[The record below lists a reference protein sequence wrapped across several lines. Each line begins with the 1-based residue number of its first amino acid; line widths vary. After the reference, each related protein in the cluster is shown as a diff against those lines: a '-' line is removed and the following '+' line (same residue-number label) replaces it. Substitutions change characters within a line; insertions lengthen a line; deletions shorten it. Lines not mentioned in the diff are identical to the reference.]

1 MFKRVI
7 GATVTAVVA
16 LTTLTLA
23 TAAVAA
29 PATSHAVLTTHK
41 VGGPNVKKGAKLIA
55 VLAKG
60 STAKFSST
68 GGHGNVTC
76 RRSNFS
82 DKVTKNP
89 SKPGTAQLSLTHQ
102 SFAKCTTTFGGATGV
117 KSVKLSHLPYKTSIS
132 DKPGNPVKVSNVST
146 TITLRTVV
154 GTLSCT
160 YKAKSVN
167 GHASNKTQ
175 VISFSKQPF
184 RLSSGSSACPKRGSF
199 SASYGPVTDSSVSGH
214 PHVFVN

>member
-29 PATSHAVLTTHK
+29 PAARHDVLTTHK
-41 VGGPNVKKGAKLIA
+41 VGGPNVKVGAKLIA
-55 VLAKG
+55 TLAKG
-60 STAKFSST
+60 STAKFTSSN
-68 GGHGNVTC
+68 GNVTC

-89 SKPGTAQLSLTHQ
+89 ARPGTAQLSLTHQ
-102 SFAKCTTTFGGATGV
+102 SFAKCSTTFGGATGV
-117 KSVKLSHLPYKTSIS
+117 KSVKLNKLPYKTSIS
-132 DKPGNPVKVSNVST
+132 DKSGNPVKVSNVRT
-146 TITLRTVV
+146 TITLNTVV
-154 GTLSCT
+154 GTLTCA
-160 YKAKSVN
+160 YRAKSVN

-184 RLSSGSSACPKRGSF
+184 TLTSGPRACPKHGSF
-199 SASYGPVTDSSVSGH
+199 SASYGPVIDSSVSGH

>member
-29 PATSHAVLTTHK
+29 PATSHAVLTTKK
-41 VGGPNVKKGAKLIA
+41 VGGPNVKTGAKLTA
-55 VLAKG
+55 TLTKG
-60 STAKFSST
+60 ATAKFSSST
-68 GGHGNVTC
+68 GNVTC
-76 RRSNFS
+76 KKSNFS

-89 SKPGTAQLSLTHQ
+89 AKPGTARLSLTHQ

-117 KSVKLSHLPYKTSIS
+117 KSVKLNKLPYKTSIS
-132 DKPGNPVKVSNVST
+132 DKSGNPVKVSNVST
-146 TITLRTVV
+146 TITLNTVV

-167 GHASNKTQ
+167 GNASNKTQ

-184 RLSSGSSACPKRGSF
+184 TLSSGSSACPKHGSF

-214 PHVFVN
+214 PHVFIN